1 MIKLFKKMLRVL
13 RRKDGNMG
21 PFTAAFL
28 LAVSL
33 ELWRLH
39 AVTTGVYYAM
49 RAATVTTITENAPAL
64 YAAETDMAGDAYTY
78 TGSGW
83 QSSVDTSAIAD
94 TLTGN
99 LGLRQ
104 SGSDWIMTDHNGHEL
119 YRLSNLSV
127 QVSNPFAPSG
137 IPGTAATLAVT
148 VTYTLK
154 TSFQSGI
161 VVPVSVPMRIEAALG
176 TKF

>member
-1 MIKLFKKMLRVL
+1 ME
-13 RRKDGNMG
+13 

-28 LAVSL
+28 LAVMLMLAVSL

-39 AVTTGVYYAM
+39 SVTTGVYDTM

-64 YAAETDMAGDAYTY
+64 YAAETDMAGGAYSY

-83 QSSVDTSAIAD
+83 QLSVDTSAIAD
-94 TLTGN
+94 TLASN
-99 LGLRQ
+99 LSLRQ
-104 SGSDWIMTDHNGHEL
+104 SGSDWVKTDSSGHEL

-127 QVSNPFAPSG
+127 QVSNPYAPSG
-137 IPGTAATLAVT
+137 TPGTAATLAVT

-161 VVPVSVPMRIEAALG
+161 IVPVSVPMRIEAALG